1 MASEKNN
8 GRKKSSGSIKTLI
21 VLIIICVTLVTS
33 IGLEAFS
40 IVSTVQTNKE
50 QSEAYRNRILE
61 DIQDE
66 LRHEVEIV
74 VSLIDLYHQKQE
86 AGLISE
92 KDAKKQV
99 ADLVRDLRYDEGNG
113 YFWIDT
119 TKGVNVVLLGRE
131 ETEGK
136 SRYDAVDPNGVK
148 FIQEILNAG
157 MQAGGG
163 YAYFSFAK
171 PNETE
176 PLPKM
181 SYSLEYEP
189 YDWVIGTG
197 VWIDHIDAL
206 ANEYEKNAHS
216 AMMASIIRSLI
227 FLVVLLILLV
237 IFALYIGNRI
247 ANPIKLITDEI
258 EKMAAGNF
266 SVSEPTPAKKKLG
279 KDRTEIGTMSD
290 AEDTL
295 HKSIR
300 ELMEK
305 ISETTSYVA
314 SASEELT
321 ASAGQ
326 AADASEMVAESCTNV
341 AGSCN
346 DQMAVVSDAT
356 DEVSNFASNM
366 DEFSNTIDSF
376 GVAIKSTNEAAS
388 SGGAE
393 IQKAVVQM
401 QKIEESVSETSEVV
415 SGLGSQLQTIGSIV
429 DTISDIAEQTNLL
442 SLNASIEAARAGE
455 AGKGFAV
462 VADEIRK
469 LADESNDAAAQITEL
484 INSIQARSDEAVTA
498 MAQGLSIVESG
509 SEVVSRSGKTFN
521 EIVSMVSNVSE
532 QAQRMEEIVQDLT
545 SGTDRIKNHIENI
558 DGMSRNVAEETGN
571 VSAASEQQ
579 TASAHEIAEAS
590 DRLAQ
595 TAQELQAFVQR
606 FEL

>member
-1 MASEKNN
+1 MATQK
-8 GRKKSSGSIKTLI
+8 GHRKTERSIK
-21 VLIIICVTLVTS
+21 VLLVSIIIGVTLVTS
-33 IGLEAFS
+33 IGLEGFS
-40 IVSTVQTNKE
+40 IFNTVRNNAEQTA
-50 QSEAYRNRILE
+50 AYRERLMQN
-61 DIQDE
+61 IQDE
-66 LRHEVEIV
+66 LRHEVEV
-74 VSLIDLYHQKQE
+74 VWSMIDKIHQKQE
-86 AGLISE
+86 AGELKE
-92 KDAKKQV
+92 EEAKKLA
-99 ADLVRDLRYDEGNG
+99 ADLTRDLRYDEGNG

-119 TKGVNVVLLGRE
+119 SDGVNVVLLGRE

-136 SRYDAVDPNGVK
+136 SRIDSVDPNGVK

-157 MQAGGG
+157 KQSGGG
-163 YAYFSFAK
+163 FAYFSFAK

-181 SYSLEYEP
+181 SYSLLYEP

-206 ANEYEKNAHS
+206 EANYESS
-216 AMMASIIRSLI
+216 AKKAMVGSIIQSVI
-227 FLVVLLILLV
+227 FLVILLILLV
-237 IFALYIGNRI
+237 VFALYMGNRI

-258 EKMAAGNF
+258 QRMASGDF
-266 SVSEPTPAKKKLG
+266 KIQEDTPEKKKLE
-279 KDRTEIGTMSD
+279 KDRSEIGVMSD
-290 AEDTL
+290 AENIL
-295 HKSIR
+295 HHSIR

-305 ISETTSYVA
+305 ISQTTAYVA

-346 DQMAVVSDAT
+346 DQMSVVSDAA
-356 DEVSNFASNM
+356 DEVESFASNM
-366 DEFSNTIDSF
+366 DEFSETIGSF
-376 GVAIKSTNEAAS
+376 GEAIKSTNEAAS
-388 SGGAE
+388 TGGSE
-393 IQKAVVQM
+393 IQKAVTQM
-401 QKIEESVSETSEVV
+401 VEIESSVTNTSNVV

-469 LADESNDAAAQITEL
+469 LADESNIAAAQITDL
-484 INSIQARSDEAVTA
+484 INSIQTRSNEAVDA
-498 MAQGLSIVESG
+498 MNEGLSIVKSG
-509 SEVVSRSGKTFN
+509 SEVVSRSGSTFN
-521 EIVSMVSNVSE
+521 EIVTMVSNVSA
-532 QAQRMEEIVQDLT
+532 QAMHMEEIVRELS
-545 SGTDRIKNHIENI
+545 SGTDRIKNHIAEI
-558 DGMSRNVAEETGN
+558 DSMSRNVAEETGN
-571 VSAASEQQ
+571 VSAASEEQ

-595 TAQELQAFVQR
+595 TAQELQEFVQH

>member
-1 MASEKNN
+1 MKQK
-8 GRKKSSGSIKTLI
+8 GRKRQRSIKLLLVT
-21 VLIIICVTLVTS
+21 IIIGVTLVTS

-40 IVSTVQTNKE
+40 IVSTVRNNAEQTA
-50 QSEAYRNRILE
+50 AYRNRLTG

-66 LRHEVEIV
+66 LRHEVEVV
-74 VSLIDLYHQKQE
+74 VSMVDQYHQMQE
-86 AGLISE
+86 AGVLTE
-92 KDAKKQV
+92 KEAKKQA
-99 ADLVRDLRYDEGNG
+99 ADVVRELRYDDGAG

-119 TKGVNVVLLGRE
+119 TEGVNVVLLGRE
-131 ETEGK
+131 ETEGN

-148 FIQEILNAG
+148 YIQEILNAG
-157 MQAGGG
+157 MQTGGG
-163 YAYFSFAK
+163 FAYFSFAK

-189 YDWVIGTG
+189 YEWVIGTG
-197 VWIDHIDAL
+197 VWIDHIDTLEA
-206 ANEYEKNAHS
+206 EYKAVADE
-216 AMMASIIRSLI
+216 AMRGSIISSMI
-227 FLVVLLILLV
+227 FLCILLILLV
-237 IFALYIGNRI
+237 IFALVIGNRI
-247 ANPIKLITDEI
+247 ANPIKLITKEL
-258 EKMAAGNF
+258 ERMASVNF
-266 SVSEPTPAKKKLG
+266 TIIEPTPEMQKVE

-290 AEDTL
+290 AETTL
-295 HKSIR
+295 HHSIR

-305 ISETTSYVA
+305 ISDTTTYVA

-346 DQMAVVSDAT
+346 DQMAVVSDASE
-356 DEVSNFASNM
+356 EVATFAENM
-366 DEFSNTIDSF
+366 SEFSDTIDSF
-376 GVAIKSTNEAAS
+376 GEAINSTNQAAS
-388 SGGAE
+388 TGGAE

-401 QKIEESVSETSEVV
+401 QKIQESVSATSEVV
-415 SGLGSQLQTIGSIV
+415 SSLGSQLQTIGSIV

-469 LADESNDAAAQITEL
+469 LADESNGAAAQITEL

-498 MAQGLSIVESG
+498 MAQGLAIVESG
-509 SEVVSRSGKTFN
+509 SEVVSQSGSTFN
-521 EIVSMVSNVSE
+521 EIVNMVSDVSE
-532 QAQRMEEIVQDLT
+532 QAKHMEEIVGELS
-545 SGTDRIKNHIENI
+545 SGTDRIKNHIEEI
-558 DGMSRNVAEETGN
+558 DSMSRNVAEETGN
-571 VSAASEQQ
+571 VSAASEEQ

-606 FEL
+606 FSL

>member
-1 MASEKNN
+1 MGTRGR
-8 GRKKSSGSIKTLI
+8 GRKSKRSIKALL
-21 VLIIICVTLVTS
+21 VSIIIGVTLVTS

-40 IVSTVQTNKE
+40 IFNTVRNNAEQTA
-50 QSEAYRNRILE
+50 AYRERLVE
-61 DIQDE
+61 DIQEE
-66 LRHEVEIV
+66 LKHEVEV
-74 VSLIDLYHQKQE
+74 VWSLIDQFHMQEE
-86 AGLISE
+86 AGTLSKE
-92 KDAKKQV
+92 EAQKHA
-99 ADLVRDLRYDEGNG
+99 ADLVRELRYDDGAG

-131 ETEGK
+131 ETEGN
-136 SRYDAVDPNGVK
+136 SRIDSVDPNGVK
-148 FIQEILNAG
+148 YIQEILNAG
-157 MQAGGG
+157 MQEGGG
-163 YAYFSFAK
+163 FAYFSFAK

-189 YDWVIGTG
+189 YEWVIGTG
-197 VWIDHIDAL
+197 VWIDHIDAME
-206 ANEYEKNAHS
+206 AEYKAAADRAVFS
-216 AMMASIIRSLI
+216 SIMQSVI
-227 FLVVLLILLV
+227 FLIILLVLLV

-258 EKMAAGNF
+258 SRMASGNF
-266 SVSEPTPAKKKLG
+266 KLMDMTPEKRKLER
-279 KDRTEIGTMSD
+279 DRTDIGTMSD
-290 AEDTL
+290 AEITL
-295 HKSIR
+295 HHSIR

-305 ISETTSYVA
+305 ISQTTAYVA

-346 DQMAVVSDAT
+346 DQMSVVSDAT
-356 DEVSNFASNM
+356 DEVESFSVNM
-366 DEFSNTIDSF
+366 NEFSETIDSF
-376 GVAIKSTNEAAS
+376 GEAIKSTNEAAS
-388 SGGAE
+388 TGGAE
-393 IQKAVVQM
+393 IQKAVSQM
-401 QKIEESVSETSEVV
+401 SEIERSVTNTSDVV

-469 LADESNDAAAQITEL
+469 LADGSNVAAAQITDL
-484 INSIQARSDEAVTA
+484 INSIQTRSNEAVAA
-498 MAQGLSIVESG
+498 MGEGLTIVKEG
-509 SEVVSRSGKTFN
+509 SEVVSRSGSTFN
-521 EIVSMVSNVSE
+521 EIVTMVSNVSA
-532 QAQRMEEIVQDLT
+532 QALRMEEIVKDLQ
-545 SGTDRIKNHIENI
+545 SGTDRIKMHIGEI
-558 DGMSRNVAEETGN
+558 DDMSRSVAEETGN

-595 TAQELQAFVQR
+595 TAQELQDFVQR

>member
-1 MASEKNN
+1 MKKK
-8 GRKKSSGSIKTLI
+8 GRKRQRSIKFLLVT
-21 VLIIICVTLVTS
+21 IIIGVTLVTS

-40 IVSTVQTNKE
+40 IYNTVNSNKE
-50 QSEAYRNRILE
+50 QTEAYANQLME
-61 DIQDE
+61 DVQNE
-66 LRHEVEIV
+66 LRFEVETV
-74 VSLIDLYHQKQE
+74 YSMVDQFHQMQE
-86 AGLISE
+86 DGVLTE
-92 KDAKKQV
+92 KEAKKQA
-99 ADLVRDLRYDEGNG
+99 ADIVRDLRYDDGNG

-119 TKGVNVVLLGRE
+119 TEGVNVVLLGRE
-131 ETEGK
+131 ETEGN

-148 FIQEILNAG
+148 YIQEILNAG
-157 MQAGGG
+157 MQTGGG
-163 YAYFSFAK
+163 FAYFSFPK
-171 PNETE
+171 PDETE

-197 VWIDHIDAL
+197 MWIDQIDAMEADYL
-206 ANEYEKNAHS
+206 AAATA
-216 AMMASIIRSLI
+216 AMRTSIISSVI
-227 FLVVLLILLV
+227 FLLILLVLLV
-237 IFALYIGNRI
+237 IFALFIGNRI
-247 ANPIKLITDEI
+247 ANPLKLITSEL
-258 EKMAAGNF
+258 ERMASGNF
-266 SVSEPTPAKKKLG
+266 TILEPTPEMEKVER
-279 KDRTEIGTMSD
+279 DRTEIGTMSD
-290 AEDTL
+290 AETTL
-295 HKSIR
+295 HHSIR

-305 ISETTSYVA
+305 ISDTTSYVA

-346 DQMAVVSDAT
+346 DQMAVVTDASE
-356 DEVSNFASNM
+356 EVATFAVNM

-376 GVAIKSTNEAAS
+376 GEAINSTNQAAS
-388 SGGAE
+388 TGGAE

-401 QKIEESVSETSEVV
+401 QKIQESVSATSEVV
-415 SGLGSQLQTIGSIV
+415 SSLGSQLQTIGSIV

-484 INSIQARSDEAVTA
+484 INSIQARSDEAVTS
-498 MAQGLSIVESG
+498 MVQGLSIVESG
-509 SEVVSRSGKTFN
+509 SEVVSQSGATFN
-521 EIVSMVSNVSE
+521 EIVNMVSNVSQ
-532 QAQRMEEIVQDLT
+532 QAQRMEQIVGDLA
-545 SGTDRIKNHIENI
+545 SGTDRIKNHIEEI
-558 DGMSRNVAEETGN
+558 DNMSRSVAEETGN
-571 VSAASEQQ
+571 VSAASEEQ